1 MNFNG
6 LAGNEKIKE
15 QLTFLIKTGR
25 LPHAIVIEGDE
36 GLGKR
41 TLAKEIALNLFC
53 LDKENPPC
61 RTCAQCKKV
70 IKNIHPDLY
79 EFSATGAVNAF
90 PIKEVRSIVEDSVIS
105 PNEADYK
112 IYILGN
118 CHSMSA
124 YAQNALLKV
133 LEEPPSYA
141 VFILT
146 VNNKSA
152 LLETV
157 LSRSVVITLQGV
169 NPTEGAKFICENDEG
184 VDYDDAFTALEIWG
198 GNIGKAKESL
208 LDGKLSKISEITGE
222 VASALL
228 SDNEYDLI
236 KTCTAYSGDRDTV
249 ISSMGLLKTVFRDA
263 LFYESG
269 ELVSGFADTA
279 KALHTRLSKEM
290 LCELITACERLKYLA
305 SCNANNNL
313 LITKIPYELR
323 RAIGK

>member
-6 LAGNEKIKE
+6 FAGNEKVKQ
-15 QLTFLIKTGR
+15 QLTFLAETGR
-25 LPHAIVIEGDE
+25 LPHAIVIEGED

-41 TLAKEIALNLFC
+41 TLAKELALNLFC
-53 LDKENPPC
+53 INKENAPC
-61 RTCAQCKKV
+61 RTCPQCVKV
-70 IKNIHPDLY
+70 LKGVHPDIY
-79 EFSATGAVNAF
+79 EYTPTGSYK
-90 PIKEVRSIVEDSVIS
+90 IDEVRTIVEDAVIS

-118 CHSMSA
+118 CQLMTA

-146 VNNKSA
+146 VNNKSS

-169 NPTEGAKFICENDEG
+169 TAKEGAEYIVSNVEN
-184 VDYDDAFTALEIWG
+184 VNYDDAFTALEVWG
-198 GNIGKAKESL
+198 GNIGKTLESL
-208 LDGKLSKISEITGE
+208 TDGKLSKIST
-222 VASALL
+222 VAKDVTTALL
-228 SDNEYDLI
+228 SENEYDLI
-236 KTCTAYSGDRDTV
+236 KVCTVFTGERDMIV
-249 ISSMGLLKTVFRDA
+249 DAMGLLKSIFRDA

-269 ELVSGFADTA
+269 ELVSGFHETA
-279 KALHTRLSKEM
+279 KVLHNRLSKEM
-290 LCELITACERLKYLA
+290 LCNLIEVSERLKYLA